1 MLRREVER
9 AAWNQ
14 HCGLG
19 AFYRDPLIAGVM
31 AVFDGN
37 WFPETIDDP
46 PLGGTLCD
54 LCWQAPTSWEF
65 AVVEPSASPDV
76 EPTFELRV
84 HEKEPYRD
92 AVCRHCATRKWV
104 TWEADMAA
112 ILGSLRRGSPVAK
125 DAAEDLEKRFE
136 DRLVR
141 VDETPRECH
150 FCHRVRPCLRGWGS
164 AVCDRCMA
172 GASAVFERRALV
184 IAEQE
189 AEARRRRA
197 EERQLP
203 FPDDV
208 RAAAVT
214 VAAQL
219 RVRRAQVLGPPEPP
233 PPRALDDARWDEMRS
248 WFATSSSYSSMC
260 KYEEQTAG
268 LTPPV
273 DLVDLVGTGLARIV
287 EHEALN
293 GYRQRDK
300 AQFTDEVSVLGDR
313 WVPSAVG
320 RLLWEG
326 RMSPDVREKLD
337 VGLELLRVALARGA
351 CYMEY
356 DDQIYEDV
364 SWAYIHLVNSLHD
377 YRKAQAGVLHEGAIL
392 LHGGRPEDRE
402 QVAREIHLARTGGL
416 DERLGMP
423 FAILGEGEG
432 RSSLRKVKSEA
443 TVYIPDPLALS
454 RDEQALL
461 ALRLATDGPPQPTL
475 LGADDE
481 ATFREQA
488 QSRLLGELVPRLYT
502 FELDLRL
509 ELSRRD
515 TAAR

>member
-9 AAWNQ
+9 AAFN
-14 HCGLG
+14 HHARLA
-19 AFYRDPLIAGVM
+19 AFYKDPLVAGVV
-31 AVFDGN
+31 AVFDGD
-37 WFPETIDDP
+37 WFPGTIDDP

-65 AVVEPSASPDV
+65 AVVAVSASPDV

-92 AVCRHCATRKWV
+92 AVCRRCATRKWV
-104 TWEADMAA
+104 AWEADMAA
-112 ILGSLRRGSPVAK
+112 IIDSLRRGSPVAK
-125 DAAEDLEKRFE
+125 DAAEDLEKRFG

-141 VDETPRECH
+141 VDATPQECH
-150 FCHRVRPCLRGWGS
+150 YCHRVRPGVRGWGS

-172 GASAVFERRALV
+172 GASAVFERQALV

-208 RAAAVT
+208 RADAVKA
-214 VAAQL
+214 AAQL

-233 PPRALDDARWDEMRS
+233 PPRAPDDARWDEMRS

-260 KYEEQTAG
+260 KYQEQTRG

-273 DLVDLVGTGLARIV
+273 DLVDRVCTGLARIL

-300 AQFTDEVSVLGDR
+300 AQLTDDVSVIGDR
-313 WVPSAVG
+313 WVPAAVG
-320 RLLWEG
+320 PLLGEG
-326 RMSPDVREKLD
+326 RMSPAVREKLD
-337 VGLELLRVALARGA
+337 VGLLLLRVALARGA
-351 CYMEY
+351 CYLEY

-364 SWAYIHLVNSLHD
+364 TWAYISLVDSLHD
-377 YRKAQAGVLHEGAIL
+377 HRKAQVAALREGAIL
-392 LHGGRPEDRE
+392 LHGGRAEDRE
-402 QVAREIHLARTGGL
+402 EVAREIHLARTGGL
-416 DERLGMP
+416 DERLGIP
-423 FAILGEGEG
+423 FVIIGEADG
-432 RSSLRKVKSEA
+432 RRSLRRVKSEA

-461 ALRLATDGPPQPTL
+461 ALRLAPDGPPQPTI

-481 ATFREQA
+481 PSFREQA
-488 QSRLLGELVPRLYT
+488 RSRLLEELVSRLYT

-515 TAAR
+515 SAAR